1 MTPTERFTPPICQ
14 DYNVAHFDG
23 VALSLFEVFR
33 ANLMATRQPIIEN
46 KTFTGC
52 VIEGPAILLALAGVN
67 FDGCNLGVRGDDP
80 RSLLVMPMAKNRVTG
95 AIGVRNCLFKD
106 CTFFAVGYTGPDAF
120 IDQMIQV
127 LDASAKTRDAG
138 E

>member
-1 MTPTERFTPPICQ
+1 MTEIQRFAPPIC
-14 DYNVAHFDG
+14 DNYDADHFDG
-23 VALSLFEVFR
+23 VALSLFELFR
-33 ANLMATRQPIIEN
+33 ANLIRTRQPIIEN

-52 VIEGPAILLALAGVN
+52 IVEGPAVLLALNGVN
-67 FDGCNLGVRGDDP
+67 FDGCNLGADSGDP

-95 AIGVRNCLFKD
+95 AIGVRNCTFKN
-106 CTFFAVGYTGPDAF
+106 CGFFAVGYTGPDAF